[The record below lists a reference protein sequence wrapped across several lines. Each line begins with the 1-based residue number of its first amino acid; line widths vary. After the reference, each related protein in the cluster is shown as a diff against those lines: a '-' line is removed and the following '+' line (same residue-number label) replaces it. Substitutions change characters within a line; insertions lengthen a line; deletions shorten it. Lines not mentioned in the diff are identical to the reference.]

1 MTVMKVDL
9 VGTVRSAWPDVPV
22 GRAGHRGGRS
32 VFLLLFLLLLVSGG
46 GPVGRLAAGGLRREP
61 NTSLRLPEVPG
72 GFGYQFTDAFGL
84 SFASPVAVATPPGET
99 NRLFVVEQAGQ
110 VVVITNLAAPTRSI
124 FLNLTANTVA
134 GGEQG
139 LLGLA
144 FHPDYARN
152 GRFFVFRTLTA
163 TTAGNANRR
172 HNRLSEFRVS
182 PGDPHRAQTAETVLF
197 QQADEAS
204 NHNGGDLHFG
214 PDGFLYVALGDEGG
228 GNDQYGNSQRIDR
241 DFFAGILR
249 LDVDHRPGSL
259 PPNPHPAVVGG
270 YRVPADN
277 PYVGATEFLGRPI
290 NPAAVRTEF
299 WAVGLRNP
307 WRMSFDRATGELWVA
322 DVGQGVR
329 ESIFLSGSGANHGW
343 AFREGNVAGPKTGMP
358 ADFLTHPRHR
368 HVGPLYAYPHG
379 SGNFAGDSVTG
390 GVVYRGDRLSQLHGS
405 YVFAD
410 YVRGNVWALRRVP
423 GAAPQVTRLLSRGN
437 ISAFGL
443 DPRNGDVLAVE
454 HTAGRL
460 SRLTYNSTFTG
471 TPLPPTLAETG
482 AFADPVRLVPAPG
495 VVAYRVNAP
504 FWSDHAEK
512 QRWFSLPDT
521 NRFLGFAPFGTWS
534 IPPGSVWIK
543 HFDLRIT
550 NGTAVSMRRLETRF
564 LVRHSAGI
572 HGATYRWNSPTNAVL
587 VPEEGADEEITH
599 QVGGQVVR
607 QVWRYPGRAE
617 CLACHNPQAGF
628 MLSFETP
635 QLNRSAEIWGVAGN
649 QIAHLAAAGYVTNA
663 PAALDGLPVVT
674 PPGDEAWSLE
684 HRARS
689 YLSVNCAPCHRPGGV
704 GGGLFDARLETPTAL
719 AGLLDGW
726 LNDPAGDPANRV
738 LAPGAP
744 ERSVALLRAGRR
756 GPGQMPPLASSV
768 VDPEGLALLARWM
781 MAAPGE
787 GALPRPAGLA
797 IHQEAGHPR
806 LEVWQPANHA
816 LRMER
821 APHPSGGWQPFHP
834 AQPGPAYPAQDQ
846 RWSIPI
852 DPAEGS
858 MFYRVW
864 TTRP

>member
-1 MTVMKVDL
+1 MKATRTEAE
-9 VGTVRSAWPDVPV
+9 GTMGTAVPGGPGWVADRVR
-22 GRAGHRGGRS
+22 RRGPS
-32 VFLLLFLLLLVSGG
+32 FVVLILLLLAGEVSI
-46 GPVGRLAAGGLRREP
+46 RQLAASGWRRES
-61 NTSLRLPEVPG
+61 NATLRLPEVPG
-72 GFGYQFTDAFGL
+72 GFGYQLTDALGL
-84 SFASPVAVATPPGET
+84 TFASPVAVATPPGET

-124 FLNLTANTVA
+124 FLNVTANTVS

-144 FHPDYARN
+144 FHPEYARN
-152 GRFFVFRTLTA
+152 GRFFVFRTLTT

-182 PGDPHRAQTAETVLF
+182 PGDPHRAQTTETVLF

-249 LDVDHRPGSL
+249 LDVDNRPGSL

-277 PYVGATEFLGRPI
+277 PLVGATEFLGRSV

-307 WRMSFDRATGELWVA
+307 WRMSFDRATGELWVG
-322 DVGQGVR
+322 DVGQGAR
-329 ESIFLSGSGANHGW
+329 ESIFVSGRGANHGW

-410 YVRGNVWALRRVP
+410 YVRGHVWALRRVP

-437 ISAFGL
+437 LSAFGL

-454 HTAGRL
+454 HTAGRI

-471 TPLPPTLAETG
+471 MPLPPTLAETG
-482 AFADPVRLVPAPG
+482 AFADLARLLPAPG
-495 VVAYRVNAP
+495 VVAYGVNAP

-512 QRWFSLPDT
+512 QRWFSIPDT
-521 NRFLGFAPFGTWS
+521 NRFLGFAPQGTWS

-543 HFDLRIT
+543 HFDLPVT
-550 NGTAVSMRRLETRF
+550 NGAAVSMRRLETRF
-564 LVRHSAGI
+564 LVRNSAGI

-587 VPEEGADEEITH
+587 VPEEGADEEILH
-599 QVGGQVVR
+599 QVGGEVVR
-607 QVWRYPGRAE
+607 QVWHYPGRAE

-628 MLSFETP
+628 MLSFETA
-635 QLNRSAEIWGVAGN
+635 QLNRPGN
-649 QIAHLAAAGYVTNA
+649 RGDDSGHQIAQLVAAGYVTNA
-663 PAALDGLPVVT
+663 PASLAGLPVVT
-674 PPGDEAWSLE
+674 PPGDESWSVE

-689 YLSVNCAPCHRPGGV
+689 YLAVNCAPCHRPGGV

-738 LAPGAP
+738 LVPGAP

-756 GPGQMPPLASSV
+756 GPGQMPPLSSSV
-768 VDPEGLALLARWM
+768 ADAEGLSLLTRWVSE
-781 MAAPGE
+781 AAASGT
-787 GALPRPAGLA
+787 LPRPAGLA
-797 IHQEAGHPR
+797 IHQEPGHTR

-816 LRMER
+816 VRMER
-821 APHPSGGWQPFHP
+821 APHPSGGWQPFQP
-834 AQPGPAYPAQDQ
+834 AGPGPTYPAQDQ
-846 RWSIPI
+846 RWSVPI
-852 DPAEGS
+852 DPAEAS

-864 TTRP
+864 TSRP